1 MLKTNLKK
9 ALAAI
14 GLRRNWHA
22 SAFGMARS
30 WSNQEIAKLALVSRG
45 KVVNV
50 SAWEDKDKNGK
61 FYREYFTNAESYHIT
76 NYGTDQGVLQG
87 TENEIFLDLQSGLPE
102 NLRHSFDTVLNHTT
116 LEHIYDFHTAF
127 TNMCEMSNDL
137 VLIVVPWLQ
146 PLHSNYGDYWR
157 FSPQAMTRM
166 FRDRGFT
173 TLYLSWN
180 KNPHSS
186 VYVVALATR
195 NPEKWEGQFGEGID
209 PTAPDFLDLP
219 GDFPGK
225 NLF

>member
-102 NLRHSFDTVLNHTT
+102 NLRHSF
-116 LEHIYDFHTAF
+116 
-127 TNMCEMSNDL
+127 
-137 VLIVVPWLQ
+137 
-146 PLHSNYGDYWR
+146 
-157 FSPQAMTRM
+157 
-166 FRDRGFT
+166 
-173 TLYLSWN
+173 
-180 KNPHSS
+180 
-186 VYVVALATR
+186 
-195 NPEKWEGQFGEGID
+195 
-209 PTAPDFLDLP
+209 
-219 GDFPGK
+219 
-225 NLF
+225 